1 MSVMYGRTVTSQLS
15 LSSTLL
21 VTSDYSRADPVDR
34 PILRHLRLDDGYAC
48 CLISRRWNRTT
59 DRPIRTTDTTANT
72 AALTQSI
79 PLLRGSLPR

>member
-1 MSVMYGRTVTSQLS
+1 MSVMYGRTVTSQLN

-34 PILRHLRLDDGYAC
+34 PIPRHLRLDDGYAC
-48 CLISRRWNRTT
+48 CLISRRWNSTT
-59 DRPIRTTDTTANT
+59 DRPIRTTDSTANT

-79 PLLRGSLPR
+79 PLFRGSLPR

>member
-1 MSVMYGRTVTSQLS
+1 MSVMYGRTVTSQPS

-34 PILRHLRLDDGYAC
+34 PILRHLKLDDGYAC
-48 CLISRRWNRTT
+48 CLISRRWNSTT
-59 DRPIRTTDTTANT
+59 DRPIRTTDGTANT

-79 PLLRGSLPR
+79 PLFRGSLPK